1 MRTSEQT
8 FETNLST
15 RVSALKKIMG
25 RMIAPVFILLASLS
39 LSAQP
44 DWQNPRVTDINKL
57 PARATAYSY
66 ATEAAARNARRA
78 DSDRVVELN
87 GTWNFNF
94 SPKPADVP
102 EDFLSPKF
110 KDWKPIEVPTNW
122 EMQGFGVPIY
132 TNAQHAFGNYDYPT
146 IPPDD
151 NPVGIYQRKFSVPA
165 GWGGMRKI
173 LHFGGVTSAFYVYV
187 NGKMAGYSQDSCLPA
202 EFDVTD
208 LLTDGENTL
217 VVKVYRYSDGS
228 FLEMQDHWKLSGIHR
243 DVLLMAEPEISILD
257 FAVRTELDAK
267 YEDATL
273 NVRPKM
279 KRFIEVDGWKMTAK
293 LTDGTTTIGEQT
305 IDANKVSKFYFAQ
318 RWEPDFNI
326 ISIPVENPKKW
337 SAEYP
342 NLYTL
347 ILTLTDAT
355 GAVKDVKSTRIGFR
369 KFESDKGVFK
379 VNGKA
384 VKLYGVNRH
393 DHHPTR
399 GKAVTYADMERD
411 MQLLKQ
417 ANFNAV
423 RTSHYPNNPEFYDL
437 ADEYGIYVMDEANVE
452 SHGLRGELTNDPLWA
467 NAMLDRAIRMVERD
481 KNHASIFSWS
491 LGNESGLGPNHAA
504 MTGWIKY
511 KDPTRLVHYEGANGG
526 GGAESPQS
534 HVTPDDPYHVSDMIS
549 RMYPTV
555 EEFQAMDASQDGDKM
570 VISCE
575 YTHAMGNSNGSLK
588 EIWDVIHQSKR
599 IAGAFVWDWMDQ
611 GILVEKD
618 GCEQYVYGGYFG
630 HPINDF
636 SFCING
642 VINSDQTPKP
652 AMEEFKYVHQPFG
665 FTAFDANKNE
675 VRVTHRRADLNAEEY
690 DFIYRI
696 LADGEEV
703 SKGKITRGNPVRF
716 TDNVWTYKMPK
727 PALEIEA
734 GAVYHVEF
742 HALRKAK
749 TRWSDANA
757 SVAKEQFELPGLLGA
772 AAGAKLA
779 DGNRTGLPAG
789 TTFRTGSS
797 TQRDGSAVISVNN
810 STIEVDGATGFL
822 NSFRV
827 GEEELFRQPLR
838 PNFWRAITD
847 NDRIGYHTPE
857 RLGLWKTAAAK
868 PTDVKVELRQV
879 QSGLNQIVA
888 TQTLAGGKA
897 RQVTTYTLRGDGSLR
912 VEVAF
917 SAAGGLPAM
926 PRIGLQLGIPAEY
939 NRVEFFGR
947 GPQENYVDRNRA
959 ASVGRYKMP
968 VSELMTSYV
977 YPQANGNRT
986 GTHWAMFTDD
996 GGKGLKVSGADFQ
1009 FSAYPYTTENLEKA
1023 QLVCE
1028 LEDAGYLTLNLDHRQ
1043 MGVGGFNSWSMKAAP
1058 QEQYRVPAKDYS
1070 YSFVIE
1076 GIR

>member
-1 MRTSEQT
+1 MFKPTLLFSTFHRTCGRALMCVALLLFT
-8 FETNLST
+8 F
-15 RVSALKKIMG
+15 
-25 RMIAPVFILLASLS
+25 ASLA
-39 LSAQP
+39 AQP

-57 PARATAYSY
+57 PGRATAYSY
-66 ATEAAARNARRA
+66 PNETAALSTKRK

-102 EDFLSPKF
+102 EDFLSSKF

-122 EMQGFGVPIY
+122 EMQGFGIPIY
-132 TNAQHAFGNYDYPT
+132 TNSKHAFGNYDYPT
-146 IPPDD
+146 IPPED

-165 GWGGMRKI
+165 GWTGMRKI

-187 NGKMAGYSQDSCLPA
+187 NGKMVGYSQDSCLPA

-208 LLTDGENTL
+208 HLAEGENTL
-217 VVKVYRYSDGS
+217 IVKVYRYSDGS

-243 DVLLMAEPEISILD
+243 DVLLMAEPQISIVD
-257 FAVRTELDAK
+257 FAVRTELDDK
-267 YEDATL
+267 YEDAVL
-273 NVRPKM
+273 KVRPKM
-279 KRFIEVDGWKMTAK
+279 KRFVETKGWKMSAK
-293 LTDGTTTIGEQT
+293 LFDAKGIVTAQQT
-305 IDANKVSKFYFAQ
+305 IDADKISKFYFAQ
-318 RWEPDFNI
+318 RWEPAFDIFNM
-326 ISIPVENPKKW
+326 PVENPQKW
-337 SAEYP
+337 SAEHP

-347 ILTLTDAT
+347 ILSLTNST
-355 GAVKDVKSTRIGFR
+355 GEVVDVKSTRIGFR

-379 VNGKA
+379 VNGKP

-399 GKAVTYADMERD
+399 GKTVTYADMERD
-411 MQLLKQ
+411 MHLLKQ

-526 GGAESPQS
+526 GGPLSPQS
-534 HVTPDDPYHVSDMIS
+534 KTTPADPHHVTDMIS

-652 AMEEFKYVHQPFG
+652 VMEEFKYVHQPFAFLG
-665 FTAFDANKNE
+665 FDNNKKE
-675 VRVTHRRADLNAEEY
+675 VQITHRRAFLQADDY
-690 DFIYRI
+690 DFVFAII
-696 LADGEEV
+696 ADGETV
-703 SKGKITRGNPVRF
+703 SEGVLKQIGRQRNTS
-716 TDNVWTYKMPK
+716 DTYRYKVPFDHT
-727 PALEIEA
+727 PEA
-734 GAVYHVEF
+734 GKAYHINLHAVQKKDMKW
-742 HALRKAK
+742 APKG
-749 TRWSDANA
+749 S
-757 SVAKEQFELPGLLGA
+757 SVAKAQFTLPGGAVGA
-772 AAGAKLA
+772 AAGAKMVEGAMDEDSGRLDPITGDITLSA
-779 DGNRTGLPAG
+779 NGNKAI
-789 TTFRTGSS
+789 
-797 TQRDGSAVISVNN
+797 IS
-810 STIEVDGATGFL
+810 GKTGFL
-822 NSFRV
+822 ISYVANGTEFIKA
-827 GEEELFRQPLR
+827 PLK

-847 NDRIGYHTPE
+847 NDRIGYRTPN
-857 RLGLWKTAAAK
+857 RLAYWKKAAAE
-868 PTDVKVELRQV
+868 VKAGDLKMGMNENGVGEV
-879 QSGLNQIVA
+879 TT
-888 TQTLAGGKA
+888 TQTFTNGKA
-897 RQVTTYTLRGDGSLR
+897 AQTIAYKMGEDGSLTIK
-912 VEVAF
+912 VDF
-917 SAAGGLPAM
+917 SPTSGLPEM
-926 PRIGLQLGIPAEY
+926 PRIGLQLGIPSSYQQVEY
-939 NRVEFFGR
+939 LGKGPHENYIDRNRSAFFGR
-947 GPQENYVDRNRA
+947 YQTPLTD
-959 ASVGRYKMP
+959 
-968 VSELMTSYV
+968 LMTSYV

-986 GTHWAMFTDD
+986 GTNWALFMDES
-996 GGKGLKVSGADFQ
+996 GKGLKISGANFQ
-1009 FSAYPYTTENLEKA
+1009 FSAYPYTTENLEEA
-1023 QLVCE
+1023 QLICE
-1028 LEDAGYLTLNLDHRQ
+1028 LQDAGYITLNLDHQQ

-1058 QEQYRVPAKDYS
+1058 EEKYRVPATHYQYAFRLEPVK
-1070 YSFVIE
+1070 
-1076 GIR
+1076 